1 MGTGRRAS
9 QSKQSEQPSK
19 GKIKNRMA
27 SATIINDRSFDPS
40 YIAKERAARSE
51 LLQNK
56 HKYESGIKVIIS
68 AYFNNIFDIY

>member
-1 MGTGRRAS
+1 
-9 QSKQSEQPSK
+9 
-19 GKIKNRMA
+19 MA